1 MMDIMD
7 QFSALGTKGKV
18 KKSKKPQFNDGMVDA
33 GDRSQA
39 KRNPNTELYIFIVVS
54 YIVALFLF
62 AVYTKNFLV
71 MMIIPAILFL

>member
-7 QFSALGTKGKV
+7 QFSALGSKGKA
-18 KKSKKPQFNDGMVDA
+18 KKGRKPQFNDGLVDA

-39 KRNPNTELYIFIVVS
+39 KRNPNAQLYIAIAVG

-62 AVYTKNFLV
+62 AVYTRNYLV
-71 MMIIPAILFL
+71 MMIIPAILFA